1 MKKEKSCGALVFYLK
16 NNKEQVLLIKH
27 SNSGHWSFPKGH
39 VEAGETLE
47 ETAKREVLE
56 ETGLRI
62 DIIPGFI
69 SKSQYSIQN
78 RIQKTVQ
85 IYVASTKDTQTRIQV
100 EEIEDYVWLTY
111 ENAIKNLKFENDKT
125 ILTDAR
131 QFLLDN
137 NYITEV

>member
-1 MKKEKSCGALVFYLK
+1 M
-16 NNKEQVLLIKH
+16 
-27 SNSGHWSFPKGH
+27 
-39 VEAGETLE
+39 
-47 ETAKREVLE
+47 
-56 ETGLRI
+56 RI

-137 NYITEV
+137 NYITEVQNG